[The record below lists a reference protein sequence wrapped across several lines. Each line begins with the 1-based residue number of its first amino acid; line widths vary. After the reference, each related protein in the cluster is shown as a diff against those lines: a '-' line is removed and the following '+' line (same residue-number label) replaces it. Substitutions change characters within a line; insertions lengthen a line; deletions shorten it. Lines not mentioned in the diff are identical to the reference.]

1 MKNAKLASRQE
12 LFILSLFL
20 EEKLYPNEIASVLRL
35 SLRRVLHT
43 LIDFGVNPFE
53 TISDQRHK
61 GSFARIC

>member
-53 TISDQRHK
+53 TISD
-61 GSFARIC
+61 